1 MVIVRNSVIG
11 GLSGVHLLRF
21 ADYCQLFIAFI
32 ACYQCY
38 QSDNNFYP
46 PKANCLEILKVKFDE
61 KVHRYRYM
69 TIFYR

>member
-11 GLSGVHLLRF
+11 GLSGVHSLITANCLL
-21 ADYCQLFIAFI
+21 LFI

-38 QSDNNFYP
+38 QYDSNFYP

-61 KVHRYRYM
+61 KVHTYPYM
-69 TIFYR
+69 TIFQM